1 MFRSYSE
8 MKNRK
13 AMREAE
19 IHCLWITMELG
30 LFNSDNIHK
39 YCSEIK
45 MDGYSRAVLRRL
57 PKTSII
63 CRME

>member
-8 MKNRK
+8 MKHRK
-13 AMREAE
+13 AMRQTE
-19 IHCLWITMELG
+19 IYCLWITMELG

-45 MDGYSRAVLRRL
+45 MDGYRGAVLRRL
-57 PKTSII
+57 LKTSII